1 MSGRLAPLPWLMPL
15 WRPLAAAIAQQ
26 RLHHALLLM
35 GVAGSGKRA
44 FARSLAAALW
54 CRRTDADG
62 IACGNCEDCRQ
73 VASEAHSGYHLLR
86 VEEDA
91 RDIKIEAVRVL
102 TEKLQMTTH
111 DGRAKVAI
119 VEPADALNNAGINA
133 LLKTIE
139 EPSPRSHLIL
149 IAERPRALPA
159 TLRSRC
165 QQLRFG
171 TPTRGEALDWL
182 RAARDDEPATKLAA
196 ALDSASGAPLRALE
210 LMDGKQLAQ
219 EAEWQRGLLALAAGR
234 AEPVTLASTI
244 GDDTAGFVHWLYRW
258 LAGLL
263 RSRAEPQNG
272 GEPEVSALARRL
284 PPALL
289 DAYIAEVQP
298 CFHRVTTTANKTLLV
313 ESLLIG
319 WVGLLARASRAAQN
333 PTS

>member
-1 MSGRLAPLPWLMPL
+1 
-15 WRPLAAAIAQQ
+15 
-26 RLHHALLLM
+26 M

-54 CRRTDADG
+54 CRRLDADG
-62 IACGNCEDCRQ
+62 IACGACEDCRQ

-91 RDIKIEAVRVL
+91 STIKIEAVRVL

-119 VEPADALNNAGINA
+119 IEPVDALNNAGINA

-149 IAERPRALPA
+149 IAEHPRALPA

-171 TPTRGEALDWL
+171 TPSRAEALDWL
-182 RAARDDEPATKLAA
+182 RAARGADEPATKLAA
-196 ALDSASGAPLRALE
+196 ALDSAGGAPLRALE
-210 LMDGKQLAQ
+210 LMDGKQLAL

-234 AEPVTLASTI
+234 AEPVTLAATI
-244 GDDTAGFVHWLYRW
+244 GDNTAGFVYWLYGW

-272 GEPEVSALARRL
+272 GDAEVGMLARRL

-298 CFHRVTTTANKTLLV
+298 CFQRVTTTANKTLLV

-319 WVGLLARASRAAQN
+319 WVGLVARASRAAQN
-333 PTS
+333 PVQ